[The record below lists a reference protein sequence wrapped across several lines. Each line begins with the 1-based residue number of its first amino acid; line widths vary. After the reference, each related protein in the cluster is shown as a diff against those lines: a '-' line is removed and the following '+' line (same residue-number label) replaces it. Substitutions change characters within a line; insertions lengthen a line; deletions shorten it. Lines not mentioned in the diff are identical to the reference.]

1 MGTARAKA
9 RGGQK
14 APWAQVRR
22 EWGGEGRERTFSGS
36 AGRRAGLPG
45 GAPRRPRMG
54 RDLGGRRR
62 SVGSQ
67 GNRGQQLEPHGCLE
81 ASWFPF
87 ANMCAAEVDRHVAQR
102 YLLKRRLGKGVSSRG
117 ARASAEPAERG

>member
-1 MGTARAKA
+1 MGTARTEA

-22 EWGGEGRERTFSGS
+22 GGAEGNLLGL
-36 AGRRAGLPG
+36 GRAGPEAGLRG

-54 RDLGGRRR
+54 RGLDGRRR
-62 SVGSQ
+62 SAGSQ
-67 GNRGQQLEPHGCLE
+67 GNRVQQLEPRGCLE
-81 ASWFPF
+81 ASCFPL
-87 ANMCAAEVDRHVAQR
+87 ADMCTAEVDRHVAQR

-117 ARASAEPAERG
+117 ARASAGPAGRG